1 MTLLDAIKSMLGID
15 GRDADDER
23 ATDDRGGVTVEHEP
37 GDHDSGT
44 TPETDAEDAVKGT
57 DTSDTD
63 HDEGDAG
70 TDEPAAAGTDAAGST
85 ESMVDEDA
93 EGGAEPGE
101 MVGPDSGGGV
111 ESGSTTE
118 TETTGDTGA
127 TADTGTTD
135 ERHGNDTVAE
145 GTGGATDVA
154 DESAAAG
161 SDATG
166 STGSITEET
175 NESISATEAAEAAGP
190 TRAEPG
196 DTAEHDVNV
205 LKGIGPS
212 YAEQLGSAGV
222 ETVADLASADVDAL
236 ADETD
241 IAASRLERWSERAKA
256 RRQ

>member
-37 GDHDSGT
+37 GDRDSGA

-57 DTSDTD
+57 DTSVAD

-101 MVGPDSGGGV
+101 VVGPDSGGGV

-118 TETTGDTGA
+118 TETT
-127 TADTGTTD
+127 ADTGTSD
-135 ERHGNDTVAE
+135 EQHGNDTVAE
-145 GTGGATDVA
+145 GTGGATDVV

-190 TRAEPG
+190 TGAEPG
-196 DTAEHDVNV
+196 DTAENDVNV

-236 ADETD
+236 VDETD

>member
-23 ATDDRGGVTVEHEP
+23 ATDDRGGVTVEYEP

-57 DTSDTD
+57 DTSDAD

-101 MVGPDSGGGV
+101 VVGPDSGGGV

-118 TETTGDTGA
+118 TETT
-127 TADTGTTD
+127 ADTGTSD
-135 ERHGNDTVAE
+135 EQHGNDTVAE
-145 GTGGATDVA
+145 GTGGATDVV

-190 TRAEPG
+190 TGAEPG
-196 DTAEHDVNV
+196 DTAENDVNV